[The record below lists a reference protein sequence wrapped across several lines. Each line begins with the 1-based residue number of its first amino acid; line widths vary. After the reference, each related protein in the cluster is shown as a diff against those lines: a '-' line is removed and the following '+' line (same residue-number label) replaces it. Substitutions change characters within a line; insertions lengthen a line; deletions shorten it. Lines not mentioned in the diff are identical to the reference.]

1 MHHTML
7 LEDVK
12 SPKITL
18 LIPKGR
24 YLFFA
29 FLEIILKNQK
39 EKECAS
45 KDKLQLRKS
54 FFAVF
59 SFELFS
65 TLNHRQNEKESW
77 ERSRYDSRNA
87 FFHYPQFLFIIRT
100 EACDYED
107 DNDDKRGKKQ
117 KFGRESLHSP
127 NALER
132 VERKQKCTNRK

>member
-39 EKECAS
+39 EKETRQYRIEHQLAMELEERRKE
-45 KDKLQLRKS
+45 KD
-54 FFAVF
+54 
-59 SFELFS
+59 
-65 TLNHRQNEKESW
+65 
-77 ERSRYDSRNA
+77 
-87 FFHYPQFLFIIRT
+87 
-100 EACDYED
+100 
-107 DNDDKRGKKQ
+107 
-117 KFGRESLHSP
+117 
-127 NALER
+127 
-132 VERKQKCTNRK
+132 